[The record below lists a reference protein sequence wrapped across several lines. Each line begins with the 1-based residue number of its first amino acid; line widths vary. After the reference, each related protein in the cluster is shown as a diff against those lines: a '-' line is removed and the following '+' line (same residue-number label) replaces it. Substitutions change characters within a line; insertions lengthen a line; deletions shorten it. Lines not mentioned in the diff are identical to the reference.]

1 MLTFQELMY
10 CRVRIMSYSKSI
22 HICESWCKIFSCC
35 VSSAIFISYIRN
47 FYFFMTE
54 FFKNMLRL
62 LLLVYVVMKF
72 KWVFV
77 VTFFHLIFLLF
88 SQDNTI
94 VYWRKFVAEY
104 YSPRAKKRWCL
115 SLYDN
120 VGHHALGVFPQA
132 AMVIFFLSWWSFLS
146 ILKN

>member
-1 MLTFQELMY
+1 MY
-10 CRVRIMSYSKSI
+10 CRVHIISYSKSI
-22 HICESWCKIFSCC
+22 HICDLWCKTFFLLRIFCN
-35 VSSAIFISYIRN
+35 IHLLQGISIYSWLS
-47 FYFFMTE
+47 FLKTCW
-54 FFKNMLRL
+54 L
-62 LLLVYVVMKF
+62 LLLVYVLMKF

-132 AMVIFFLSWWSFLS
+132 AMVIFFVLVIFSFYF
-146 ILKN
+146 KK